1 MVLSKRR
8 SGFTLIELLVV
19 IAIIAV
25 LVGLLLPAVQKVREA
40 AARMSCQ
47 NNMKQIGLA
56 IANYESASNKLPYGR
71 NRVSGVGTLPL
82 LLPYIEQNNV
92 YNLFNSAIFQIQP
105 STVASVTPG
114 TEWLFQSSPTNYNA
128 SRNRIKTFE
137 CPSDNLTSF
146 DLSNGVVISFLTLA
160 PGAVDLTGQYKGT
173 DPAFATGGI
182 PALTNYL
189 PCAGTIGRV
198 LSPSNAT
205 QSYYAQHEG
214 VFVDEVP
221 NSIIKVTDG
230 SSNTIFAGEYL
241 GGFSGGGTSGS
252 RTTAMTWVGSN
263 GFPTYF
269 SITTPNTKLSFN
281 SLHTGVCNF
290 VFGDGSV
297 RALTTGN
304 TTPSQ
309 ASDSHRLHQPCP
321 AKVVSAN
328 ACRQGR
334 RRSESD
340 RHVGPIT
347 RE

>member
-1 MVLSKRR
+1 MRMVLSKRR

-47 NNMKQIGLA
+47 NNLKQIGLA

-71 NRVSGVGTLPL
+71 NRASGVGTLPL

-92 YNLFNSAIFQIQP
+92 YNLFNSSIFQIQP
-105 STVASVTPG
+105 PSIPSVSIG
-114 TEWLFQSSPTNYNA
+114 TEWLMQNSGANYNA

-137 CPSDNLTSF
+137 CPSDNLVNF
-146 DLSNGVVISFLTLA
+146 DMTNGVVVTFLTLS
-160 PGAVDLTGQYKGT
+160 PGTVDLTGQYKAN
-173 DPAFATGGI
+173 DPTFTTNGI

-198 LSPSNAT
+198 LAPTTAI
-205 QSYYAQHEG
+205 QSFYAAHEG
-214 VFVDEVP
+214 VFVDEVS
-221 NSIIKVTDG
+221 NTIAGITDG

-252 RTTAMTWVGSN
+252 RTTAMTWVGSD

-269 SITTPNTKLSFN
+269 SITIPNTKLSFN

-290 VFGDGSV
+290 VYGDGSV
-297 RALTTGN
+297 HALTTGN
-304 TTPSQ
+304 TTPAQ
-309 ASDSHRLHQPCP
+309 ASD
-321 AKVVSAN
+321 
-328 ACRQGR
+328 
-334 RRSESD
+334 
-340 RHVGPIT
+340 IT
-347 RE
+347 GTTNLPWRALQTLAGKGDGEVNPNGFLGQ